1 MDRYILQT
9 FCRVRRD
16 SNLHEWKKVAT
27 ANNKEDLKK
36 MIPEKHK
43 KDFRIIDFNKYLDA
57 ESADFSR
64 MEQQIHVD
72 FIKRLQKALKKRG
85 LTCMELAER
94 SGCTKQNISLYMT
107 EKSFPSL
114 KSAVAMAKALNVSL
128 DELFGVTI
136 EVSPDAEL

>member
-1 MDRYILQT
+1 MDRYILQA

-16 SNLHEWKKVAT
+16 SNQHEWKKVAT

-57 ESADFSR
+57 ESEDFFR
-64 MEQQIHVD
+64 MEQQVHVD

-85 LTCMELAER
+85 ITCMELAER

-107 EKSFPSL
+107 KKTFPSL

-136 EVSPDAEL
+136 EVSPDAEF